1 MPKLFTVS
9 KNVLRVNKKDSNVHS
24 YCSSVFIVLI
34 LSKRFAPLLTFIRYF
49 ARSYS
54 EPSKISKIKDF
65 AKIVSG

>member
-24 YCSSVFIVLI
+24 YCSSVIIVLI

-49 ARSYS
+49 VRSYS
-54 EPSKISKIKDF
+54 EPSKISKMKDF